1 MAFYPTASG
10 GSPYA
15 RLAAMGGIGA
25 GANGGGTGI
34 QLGAPQ
40 YRATQFANPQ
50 SDAGPAFDPN
60 NMWWGDPQGYK
71 NYLGG
76 ERQKATAMQTYE
88 RLGGNGSGG
97 PGSTSAQP
105 WLDTS
110 SPWYGNMAGYQ
121 ANAQK
126 SPWLDSTSQWYGNE
140 AGFRASQ
147 AAATGGA
154 NVSAG
159 QSQAQLEQ
167 LAHPGMV
174 LYRGQWVYPAGAS
187 SPTAGPGTGIGR

>member
-40 YRATQFANPQ
+40 YSGPQFANSQ

-60 NMWWGDPQGYK
+60 SMWWGDPQGYK

-105 WLDTS
+105 WLDPS
-110 SPWYGNMAGYQ
+110 SPWYGNMEAYQ

-147 AAATGGA
+147 AADYRWCERVRRA
-154 NVSAG
+154 
-159 QSQAQLEQ
+159 E
-167 LAHPGMV
+167 PGDPRPARSPGDGPV
-174 LYRGQWVYPAGAS
+174 PRSVGVPGRGDEPD
-187 SPTAGPGTGIGR
+187 GRTRHGHR